1 MRTMARRLSLLV
13 AFLLAPAGALAQSSA
28 DDLARA
34 HFQSASAFYEQGRYE
49 DAARAFMESYR
60 LSPRPALLENVAR
73 SYERALMFDE
83 AIAALEQLGREH
95 ADYMAEA
102 VRQERIANL
111 RRLQARVGG
120 GEPDPQPAAGTNA
133 APPSAA
139 ASGGG
144 GGVSIPGIAVLAAGG
159 ALGIVAI
166 ITGAV
171 SHTMYEEL
179 TSTCPDRVCPAER
192 QGDIDTGNALALT
205 STVLTFTSI
214 AALAVGVVLLIVDS
228 GGGGGEHARLELIPG
243 PGEAGVAARVRW

>member
-1 MRTMARRLSLLV
+1 MTTLATRFALLV
-13 AFLLAPAGALAQSSA
+13 ALLFAPAAALAQSSA

-111 RRLQARVGG
+111 RRLRARVGSG
-120 GEPDPQPAAGTNA
+120 SEPAPQQATGTGA
-133 APPSAA
+133 TTPSAA
-139 ASGGG
+139 PSGG

-179 TSTCPDRVCPAER
+179 TSTCPGGVCPTER
-192 QGDIDTGNALALT
+192 QGDIDTGNALAIT

-228 GGGGGEHARLELIPG
+228 GGGGEHARLELVPG
-243 PGEAGVAARVRW
+243 PGEAGLAARVRW